1 MDKKRFNAVKSR
13 FPETKE
19 FIDDTLSDE
28 CEKEKITADEV
39 IFYKFRSKELALKN
53 IFVLD
58 FCYSD
63 YCLFIGVA
71 DSKKI
76 KPLSKSEIKK
86 QLLESVIIN
95 EVLES
100 EELNKRQKIYKNLK
114 KQQR

>member
-63 YCLFIGVA
+63 YCLFIGVERCGRQQEDKTA
-71 DSKKI
+71 
-76 KPLSKSEIKK
+76 IKK
-86 QLLESVIIN
+86 R
-95 EVLES
+95 
-100 EELNKRQKIYKNLK
+100 NKKAIVRISHHKRSPRI
-114 KQQR
+114 